1 MIIYTLRELDSPCYC
16 EDLNDC
22 DWDDVTRHALIPIPA
37 PANVRVGAPS
47 TSAFIRMLDYL
58 EDRDPEH
65 YYVEADPESRWFAL
79 RRKTDNAVIAG
90 LIDTDRTHIYNGGR
104 LHD

>member
-1 MIIYTLRELDSPCYC
+1 MSIYTLRELENPCYC

-22 DWDDVTRHALIPIPA
+22 DWNNVVRRALIPVPDNARI
-37 PANVRVGAPS
+37 GAPS
-47 TSAFIRMLDYL
+47 AKAFIRMLDYL

-65 YYVEADPESRWFAL
+65 YYVEADPESRWFVL
-79 RRKTDNAVIAG
+79 RCKSDNAIIAG
-90 LIDTDRTHIYNGGR
+90 LIDTDRTEIYNGGS